1 MENLDFWW
9 YVTIKSSESEDMLM
23 SLANV
28 AECIGSEVQNLPN
41 GQTRLR
47 AYFRNNE
54 DISYWQDKLLDAAQ
68 NMCSI
73 EIEDAGKIEN
83 QPWHTVVKEAFPP
96 LPVGKNLVVLAPWHK
111 DKIDEDGKDG
121 KKIPLFINPGS
132 AFGTGY
138 HESTQIALTL
148 LEKYIKHGAKIAD
161 IGTGSGILSIAA
173 IKMGA
178 SFSNAVDIDATVLEE
193 VANNFELNC
202 ISKNKVCLKL
212 GDLLKDFNE
221 TADLLMANILLNPLT
236 TMVGSVPSVI
246 GKTGM
251 AIFSG
256 MLEKEKP
263 IFLEALENANM
274 EVVEECV
281 KGEWWGVATKVKA

>member
-1 MENLDFWW
+1 MQNLDFWW
-9 YVTIKSSESEDMLM
+9 YITIKSTESEDMLM
-23 SLANV
+23 SVANV

-41 GQTRLR
+41 GSTRLR

-54 DISYWQDKLLDAAQ
+54 DISYWQDRLLKAAE
-68 NMCSI
+68 NMCII

-83 QPWHTVVKEAFPP
+83 QPWHTAVKEAFPP
-96 LPVGKNLVVLAPWHK
+96 LPVGQNLVVLAPWHK
-111 DKIDEDGKDG
+111 DKIDENSKT
-121 KKIPLFINPGS
+121 IPLFINPGS

-138 HESTQIALTL
+138 HESTQIALSL
-148 LEKYIKHGAKIAD
+148 LEKYIKRGAKIAD

-178 SFSNAVDIDATVLEE
+178 CLSNAVDIDATVLEE
-193 VANNFELNC
+193 VANNLELNG
-202 ISKNKVCLKL
+202 ISKSKVSLKL
-212 GDLLKDFNE
+212 GDLLKNFNE

-236 TMVGSVPSVI
+236 TMLASVPAVI
-246 GKTGM
+246 GKNGM

-263 IFLEALENANM
+263 IFLEALESANM
-274 EVVEECV
+274 EVVEEFV

>member
-54 DISYWQDKLLDAAQ
+54 DISYWQDKLLDAAE

-96 LPVGKNLVVLAPWHK
+96 LQVGKNLVVLAPWHK
-111 DKIDEDGKDG
+111 DKIEPKS
-121 KKIPLFINPGS
+121 KAIPLFINPGS

-148 LEKYIKHGAKIAD
+148 LEKYIKKGIKIAD

-173 IKMGA
+173 IKLGA

-193 VANNFELNC
+193 VANNLELNG
-202 ISKNKVCLKL
+202 ISKNKVSLKL

-221 TADLLMANILLNPLT
+221 TADLLVANILLNPLT
-236 TMVGSVPSVI
+236 TMVSSVPVVI
-246 GKTGM
+246 GNDGR

-256 MLEKEKP
+256 MLDKEKP
-263 IFLEALENANM
+263 IFLEALEAANM

>member
-9 YVTIKSSESEDMLM
+9 YITIKSSESEDMLM

-41 GQTRLR
+41 GSTRLR

-54 DISYWQDKLLDAAQ
+54 DISYWQDRLLEAAE
-68 NMCSI
+68 NMCPI

-96 LPVGKNLVVLAPWHK
+96 LPVGKNLVVLAPWHE
-111 DKIDEDGKDG
+111 DKID
-121 KKIPLFINPGS
+121 KKNKTIPLFINPGS

-148 LEKYIKHGAKIAD
+148 LEKYIKRGVKTAD
-161 IGTGSGILSIAA
+161 IGTGSGILTIAA
-173 IKMGA
+173 IKLGA

-193 VANNFELNC
+193 VANNLELNG
-202 ISKNKVCLKL
+202 ISKNKVSLKL
-212 GDLLKDFNE
+212 GDLLKDFTE

-236 TMVGSVPSVI
+236 TMLPSVPSVI
-246 GKTGM
+246 GKDGM

-263 IFLEALENANM
+263 IFLEALARANM
-274 EVVEECV
+274 EVVDECV